1 VSIGVTHVLVVSAL
15 IFGAGVYGVL
25 ARRSL
30 FGVLLALQL
39 MLAGAEVGLV
49 GFARFGDASSGHP
62 LDGMALAVLAILAG
76 AAEAVVAVALVLLAY
91 RRHRTVHVDELD
103 KLAG

>member
-39 MLAGAEVGLV
+39 MLVGAEVALV
-49 GFARFGDASSGHP
+49 GFARFGDASAQP
-62 LDGMALAVLAILAG
+62 LDGMAVAFLAILAG
-76 AAEAVVAVALVLLAY
+76 AAEVMVAVALVLLAY
-91 RRHRTVHVDELD
+91 RRHRTVQVDELD
-103 KLAG
+103 ELAG

>member
-39 MLAGAEVGLV
+39 MLAGAEVALV
-49 GFARFGDASSGHP
+49 GFARFGDASAQP
-62 LDGMALAVLAILAG
+62 LDGMALAFLAILAG
-76 AAEAVVAVALVLLAY
+76 AAEGTVAVALVLLAY

>member
-15 IFGAGVYGVL
+15 IFGIGVYGVL

-39 MLAGAEVGLV
+39 MLAGADVALV
-49 GFARFGDASSGHP
+49 GFARFGDAARQP
-62 LDGMALAVLAILAG
+62 LDGMAFAFLAMLAG
-76 AAEAVVAVALVLLAY
+76 AAEVMVAVALVLLAY
-91 RRHRTVHVDELD
+91 RRHRTVQVDELD
-103 KLAG
+103 ELAG

>member
-1 VSIGVTHVLVVSAL
+1 MSIGVTHVLVVSAL
-15 IFGAGVYGVL
+15 IFGTGLYGVL

-39 MLAGAEVGLV
+39 MLAGAELV
-49 GFARFGDASSGHP
+49 LVAFARFGDARREP
-62 LDGMALAVLAILAG
+62 LDGMAFAVLAILAA
-76 AAEAVVAVALVLLAY
+76 AAEAMVAVALVLLAY
-91 RRHRTVHVDELD
+91 RRHRTVQVDELD

>member
-15 IFGAGVYGVL
+15 IFGIGIYGVL

-39 MLAGAEVGLV
+39 MLAGADIALV
-49 GFARFGDASSGHP
+49 GFARFGDAARQP
-62 LDGMALAVLAILAG
+62 LDGMAFAFLAFLAG
-76 AAEAVVAVALVLLAY
+76 AAEVMVAVALVLLAY
-91 RRHRTVHVDELD
+91 RRHRTVQVDELD
-103 KLAG
+103 ELAG